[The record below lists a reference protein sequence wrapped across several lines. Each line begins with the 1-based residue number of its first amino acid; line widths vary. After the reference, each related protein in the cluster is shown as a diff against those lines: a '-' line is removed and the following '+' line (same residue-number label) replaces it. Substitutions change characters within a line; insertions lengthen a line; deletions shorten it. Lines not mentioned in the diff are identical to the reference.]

1 MADVTVVDYDRGNLF
16 SVSRSL
22 EHCGA
27 EIELTD
33 SPERILAAERL
44 ILPGVGAFGDAIAEL
59 HNRDLVIPLRDYA
72 ASGRPFLGIC
82 IGLQLMFDASEE
94 FGEHTGLGLIPGRVA
109 PIPNTGANGKPH
121 KIPHVGWSQLVPPS
135 NESTWT
141 GTILEGVAHP
151 LYCYFVHTYTAVPED
166 ESHRL
171 ADSSYDGCRIA
182 AAVCRGNLWGCQF
195 HPEKSA
201 VPGLHILRN
210 FLAMRRIEP
219 SPPNRKMP
227 LSTEDAV

>member
-33 SPERILAAERL
+33 SPARIKEAKRL
-44 ILPGVGAFGDAIAEL
+44 VLPGVGAFGDAIEEL
-59 HNRDLVIPLRDYA
+59 RRRELIDPLREFA

-82 IGLQLMFDASEE
+82 IGLQLMFDVSEE
-94 FGEHTGLGLIPGRVA
+94 FGEHAGLGLIPGRVS
-109 PIPNTGANGKPH
+109 PIPRTGANGQPH
-121 KIPHVGWSQLVPPS
+121 KTPHIGWSELVPPS
-135 NESTWT
+135 DDTSWQ
-141 GTILEGVAHP
+141 GTILEGVESP
-151 LYCYFVHTYTAVPED
+151 VYCYFVHTYTAIPEE

-171 ADSSYDGCRIA
+171 ADCRYNGRRIA
-182 AAVCRGNLWGCQF
+182 AAVRHGNLWGCQF

-201 VPGLHILRN
+201 ATGLHMLRN
-210 FLAMRRIEP
+210 FLD
-219 SPPNRKMP
+219 
-227 LSTEDAV
+227 L